1 MSNSILLLMYI
12 YLYPVFDVL
21 ETEDDDIEVEN
32 VDLRVFIVDGVV
44 GLLEDPLANDNLAL
58 ILEVGTKSKRGPKP
72 CPSSSSSVS
81 SFIRSWSRLISPG
94 IFESTILL
102 EETNSSQIRG
112 GVFNTGDDDGTF
124 LWLLF
129 VDEVG
134 IFNGGEDVF
143 KVGGGAG
150 MEEINSSR
158 VVISKTI
165 LL

>member
-1 MSNSILLLMYI
+1 M
-12 YLYPVFDVL
+12 
-21 ETEDDDIEVEN
+21 
-32 VDLRVFIVDGVV
+32 
-44 GLLEDPLANDNLAL
+44 
-58 ILEVGTKSKRGPKP
+58 
-72 CPSSSSSVS
+72 
-81 SFIRSWSRLISPG
+81 
-94 IFESTILL
+94 
-102 EETNSSQIRG
+102 
-112 GVFNTGDDDGTF
+112 VFNTGDNDGTV